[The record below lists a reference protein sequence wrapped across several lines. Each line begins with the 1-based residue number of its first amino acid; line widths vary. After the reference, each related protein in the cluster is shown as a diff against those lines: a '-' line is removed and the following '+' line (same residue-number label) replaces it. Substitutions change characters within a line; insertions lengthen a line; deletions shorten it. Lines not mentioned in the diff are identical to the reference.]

1 MKNLYDMLPEDT
13 KGAHTKTAEEMS
25 KIINE
30 HISDDNT
37 ILIKGS
43 NSMNMTV
50 IVDKI
55 KKAFEKE

>member
-13 KGAHTKTAEEMS
+13 KGVHTKTAEEMS

-50 IVDKI
+50 IVDAI
-55 KKAFEKE
+55 KKAFVVF